1 MNPTSQRRTLPTFD
15 DGQRTTKARL
25 IHRVLLFS
33 FTTKATTM
41 VHDPRVTTLLSRL
54 GGLYR
59 DPARV
64 DKDASSLL
72 KSSLG
77 VHLIPGIAALV
88 ENNGDTS
95 NCLVL
100 QGTIAIVFRGT
111 TYQLLVDIF
120 LPPGY
125 PRRPPVSYVRLAPNM
140 YLKENHPHVGSDGMV
155 YLPYTHE
162 WNPRTHSLIEMVVA
176 MSSVFSADPPV
187 FTRSTPAPTPAPPPA
202 PSPPPVYHPPAS
214 TNYHPPTD
222 TTYISSSTSKAQQ
235 DLESERY
242 LQEQMDL
249 IAAQEASEK
258 EQAIEAARRAEQERQ
273 QQIAAQKQWEEKK
286 TDDLRQ
292 RLNQKIHAHMVN
304 LANETRISVQADWL
318 SQESLKKSKETIDNQ
333 LKQLETAD
341 VQLTEAIATI
351 DAKTAEVKDFLEK
364 HGESKDEEVSVDD
377 ICQPVS
383 KLHAQMLDL
392 SAENAA
398 LTDALYFVDRAMFKG
413 QMDCTTHLKSVRK
426 LAKRQFL
433 VRAHLI
439 KINKAISK

>member
-1 MNPTSQRRTLPTFD
+1 
-15 DGQRTTKARL
+15 
-25 IHRVLLFS
+25 
-33 FTTKATTM
+33 M
-41 VHDPRVTTLLSRL
+41 VHDPRITTLLSRL

-64 DKDASSLL
+64 DRDASSLL

-77 VHLIPGIAALV
+77 VHLIPGIAPLV

-162 WNPRTHSLIEMVVA
+162 WNPRTHSLIEKIVA

-187 FTRSTPAPTPAPPPA
+187 FSRSTPAPAPAPAPAPPP
-202 PSPPPVYHPPAS
+202 SPPPPLAYNAPM
-214 TNYHPPTD
+214 TN
-222 TTYISSSTSKAQQ
+222 TYNPSGNYVSPSTSRQQ

-242 LQEQMDL
+242 MQEQMDL

-258 EQAIEAARRAEQERQ
+258 EQAIEAAKRAEQNRL
-273 QQIAAQKQWEEKK
+273 QQIAAQQQWEEKK
-286 TDDLRQ
+286 TEDLRQ
-292 RLNQKIHAHMVN
+292 RLNQKIQAHMVN
-304 LANETRISVQADWL
+304 LAHETKTSVQSDW
-318 SQESLKKSKETIDNQ
+318 QDEEKLKKSKDTIESQ
-333 LKQLETAD
+333 LKQLGTAD
-341 VQLTEAIATI
+341 EQLTAAIATI
-351 DAKTAEVKDFLEK
+351 DAKTAEVKDFLEVN
-364 HGESKDEEVSVDD
+364 GESKEEEISVDD
-377 ICQPVS
+377 MCQPVS
-383 KLHAQMLDL
+383 KLHAQMLEL

-398 LTDALYFVDRAMFKG
+398 LTDALYFVDRAMYMG

-433 VRAHLI
+433 IRALLI
-439 KINKAISK
+439 KINKVVSKKH

>member
-1 MNPTSQRRTLPTFD
+1 
-15 DGQRTTKARL
+15 
-25 IHRVLLFS
+25 
-33 FTTKATTM
+33 M

-59 DPARV
+59 DPSRV

-77 VHLIPGIAALV
+77 VHLIPGIASLV

-162 WNPRTHSLIEMVVA
+162 WNPRTHSLIEMIVA

-187 FTRSTPAPTPAPPPA
+187 FTRSTPAPAPAPPPS
-202 PSPPPVYHPPAS
+202 PPPPVYHPPVS
-214 TNYHPPTD
+214 NTYSPPSD
-222 TTYISSSTSKAQQ
+222 DYVASSTSRQQ

-273 QQIAAQKQWEEKK
+273 QQIEAQKQWEEKK
-286 TDDLRQ
+286 TDDLKQ
-292 RLNQKIHAHMVN
+292 RLNQKIHTHLVH
-304 LANETRISVQADWL
+304 LASQTKTSVQADWL
-318 SQESLKKSKETIDNQ
+318 DEEKLKKSKETIDMQ
-333 LKQLETAD
+333 LKQLEAAD
-341 VQLTEAIATI
+341 RQLNEAIATI
-351 DAKTAEVKDFLEK
+351 DAKTAEVNDFLEK
-364 HGESKDEEVSVDD
+364 NGESKDEEVSVDD

-383 KLHAQMLDL
+383 KLHTQMLDL

-398 LTDALYFVDRAMFKG
+398 LTDALYFVDRAMYMG

-433 VRAHLI
+433 IRAHLI
-439 KINKAISK
+439 KINKAISNKN